1 MRILLVAFHRY
12 PASAA
17 NGSGPHPKELPS
29 GSGYHLHDLLAQGLA
44 EAGHEVF
51 YCLKKGS
58 DMALPHGVNGVSALV
73 SDVDICHAPL
83 GPPGQAEVAMEFCA
97 HHRKPCLLTCH
108 MWTQGN
114 VAESNWV
121 FVSRSLAQVH
131 GSERVVLN
139 GLNPNDYIFSE
150 TKEDYLLFMGSMD
163 KAIAKGLDLALAV
176 AVEKGIRL
184 IVAGTARSYEAI
196 RHVSELCAAAG
207 AEYVGDVRG
216 VKKAELLAGARAL
229 LFPSRL
235 NEGGPLV
242 IIEAMLSGT
251 PVISSARGGS
261 VELVTPETGILCDSD
276 EEWGPAVDRL
286 SEISPI
292 RCREIGLE
300 KYDYRRMVKDYLREY
315 EREIERFHG

>member
-12 PASAA
+12 PASGA
-17 NGSGPHPKELPS
+17 NGSGPHPKEFPS

-51 YCLKKGS
+51 YHLKKGS
-58 DMALPHGVNGVSALV
+58 ETALPGGVNEVSALV
-73 SDVDICHAPL
+73 SDIDICHAPI
-83 GPPGQAEVAMEFCA
+83 GPPGLAEEVMEFCA
-97 HHRKPCLLTCH
+97 RHRKPCLLTCH
-108 MWTQGN
+108 MRLEDT

-121 FVSRSLAQVH
+121 FVSRSLARAH

-139 GLNPNDYIFSE
+139 GLNPDDYIFSE
-150 TKEDYLLFMGSMD
+150 TKQDYLLYLGSMD
-163 KAIAKGLDLALAV
+163 KAIAKGLDLALAI
-176 AVEKGIRL
+176 AVEKGARL

-196 RHVSELCAAAG
+196 QHVSKLCAEAG

-216 VKKAELLAGARAL
+216 AGKAELIAGARAL

-235 NEGGPLV
+235 NEGCPLV

-261 VELVTPETGILCDSD
+261 VELVTPETGMLCGSD

-286 SEISPI
+286 GGISPA
-292 RCREIGLE
+292 RCREVGLE

-315 EREIERFHG
+315 EREIEHFNG